1 MIRRDFVIIRKIRA
15 AVIGIL
21 ALSSM
26 TIGGNVFAGSP
37 AISYDSQD
45 DEAAGE
51 DRGKRRETA
60 EKPDFDSGIVKELF
74 SFAGSSGGLDIYVRK
89 DDSLT
94 ENELDSAE
102 KIGDA
107 AALYSDSGEPAA
119 AFEKI
124 TENGGKDVFLSEGE
138 RYIAEVS
145 SEGVCVKSVI
155 STLDSEDVFSSEN
168 GELLELMSEDK
179 TETEA
184 GFRLDSEDDGRL
196 IYREVDGSRFAWV
209 SPEMDQF
216 YGIYRYGAENGNF
229 RMLVDDENAVF
240 GLENKETGYIWWSSP
255 LGAAHDDSATE
266 ILAGGLRSSVILN
279 YGIPEKQSEN
289 NLLRSNTGD
298 CDMTVTDIENGIR
311 VEYDFGKAGFEF
323 PVEYTLEEDYLRA
336 SLKVGD
342 IEEKDPANIITEI
355 TLMETFGAASSEEN
369 GYFVIPDGS
378 GALIR
383 FNNGRT
389 MEANAYKQPIYGRDI
404 TAVPQN
410 RGTYSRQI
418 YFPVYGIVKDG
429 GNALLA
435 VAEKG
440 DSNACISAKI
450 SGQSKTDYNM
460 CSFSFTL
467 RETDTYYMSGSQNQ
481 QFTVFEGGDIKSDD
495 IEVRY
500 YPISKKDA
508 DYADVA
514 ARYREY
520 LTDEKGVTPKTK
532 ADSAPLYVD
541 LYGGVMKKRSVLGIP
556 LNLKTA
562 VTSYGQGLD
571 ILREL
576 ESSGAEE
583 MVVSYNNWT
592 NDGIKNKIDTDAR
605 PSGTLGGKKDFR
617 ELTDYMES
625 RNIQFYPASGNVTF
639 RSGNGYYA
647 FTDAAV
653 RVSGSYSRIVSYDR
667 AYGVPD
673 RNRKKLSLL
682 SPGSYSSLFDDLS
695 EGCEKAGLDGISAG
709 ALTTALYGD
718 YSKNSV
724 SRYDAMKK
732 LIGGYEELCGSM
744 KNGIM
749 ADGANAYVLPYADHI
764 KNVPVTSSRV
774 DIFDEDVP
782 FYQMVIHGLIP
793 YTVEAVNGSPDPDEM
808 LLYAA
813 ETGSNLR
820 YDMVYGQPGTLED
833 TEFDIYYYA
842 GSSGWTSE
850 AAESQKILEPVLS
863 GVSDAFITGRKTEQN
878 GDRVTVSYSN
888 GWVITTDHSEKWIDY
903 NGRRIYINRD
913 GGEGEINEQ
922 R

>member
-1 MIRRDFVIIRKIRA
+1 MIIRKIRA
-15 AVIGIL
+15 AVLGIL

-26 TIGGNVFAGSP
+26 TIGGSVFAGSP
-37 AISYDSQD
+37 VVSYDDSQD
-45 DEAAGE
+45 IGDSEQNRA
-51 DRGKRRETA
+51 KRRETA
-60 EKPDFDSGIVKELF
+60 EKPDFDGGIVKELF

-89 DDSLT
+89 DETLT
-94 ENELDSAE
+94 DDELAE
-102 KIGDA
+102 AKKIGDA

-119 AFEKI
+119 ALEKLSEVDEKI
-124 TENGGKDVFLSEGE
+124 VFISERK

-145 SEGVCVKSVI
+145 AEGVCVKSVI
-155 STLDSEDVFSSEN
+155 STLDSEDVFLSED
-168 GELLELMSEDK
+168 GALLELMSEDK
-179 TETEA
+179 KKTEA
-184 GFRLDSEDDGRL
+184 RFRRSGENDGML
-196 IYREVDGSRFAWV
+196 IYREVNGSRFAWV
-209 SPEMDQF
+209 SQEMDQF
-216 YGIYRYGAENGNF
+216 YGIYRYGTENDSF

-240 GLENKETGYIWWSSP
+240 GLESKETGYIWWSSP
-255 LGAAHDDSATE
+255 PGAMHDDSATE

-289 NLLRSNTGD
+289 NPLRSNTDG

-311 VEYDFGKAGFEF
+311 VDYNFGKAGFKF
-323 PVEYTLEEDYLRA
+323 PVEYTLEEDHLRA

-342 IEEKDPANIITEI
+342 IEERNPANIITEI

-383 FNNGRT
+383 FNNGKT
-389 MEANAYKQPIYGRDI
+389 METNAYKQPVYGRDI

-410 RGTYSRQI
+410 RGAYARQI
-418 YFPVYGIVKDG
+418 CLPVYGIVKDD

-450 SGQSKTDYNM
+450 SGQSNTDYNM

-467 RETDTYYMSGSQNQ
+467 RETDTYYMSGSQSQ

-500 YPISKKDA
+500 YPISKKNA

-520 LTDEKGVTPKTK
+520 LMEEKGVTPKTT
-532 ADSAPLYVD
+532 ANSAPLYID
-541 LYGGVMKKRSVLGIP
+541 LYGGIMKKRSVLGIP
-556 LNLKTA
+556 LTLKTA

-576 ESSGAEE
+576 ENSGADE
-583 MVVSYNNWT
+583 MVVSYKNWT
-592 NDGIKNKIDTDAR
+592 NDSIKNKIDTDAR
-605 PSGTLGGKKDFR
+605 PSGTLGGRKDFR

-625 RNIQFYPASGNVTF
+625 RNILFYPVSGNVTF

-673 RNRKKLSLL
+673 RNRKNLSLL
-682 SPGSYSSLFDDLS
+682 SPGSYGGLFDEIS
-695 EGCEKAGLDGISAG
+695 EGYEKAGLDGISAG
-709 ALTTALYGD
+709 ALTSSLYGD
-718 YSKNSV
+718 YSKNGV
-724 SRYDAMKK
+724 SRYQAMEK
-732 LIGGYEELCGSM
+732 LVKGYEELCGSM
-744 KNGIM
+744 NDGIM
-749 ADGANAYVLPYADHI
+749 ADGANAYALPYVNHI
-764 KNVPVTSSRV
+764 KNVPATSSRF

-793 YTVEAVNGSPDPDEM
+793 YTTEAVNGSPSPDEM

-813 ETGSNLR
+813 ETGSYLR
-820 YDMVYGQPGTLED
+820 YDMVYEQPGTLED

-842 GSSGWTSE
+842 GSSGWTAE
-850 AAESQKILEPVLS
+850 AAESQKILAPVLS
-863 GVSDAFITGRKTEQN
+863 GVSDAFITGRKTEQS
-878 GDRVTVSYSN
+878 GSRVTVNYSN
-888 GWVITTDHSEKWIDY
+888 GCVITVDHSEGWIEY
-903 NGRRIYINRD
+903 NGRRIYISRENV
-913 GGEGEINEQ
+913 GGENHEQ

>member
-1 MIRRDFVIIRKIRA
+1 MIIRKIRT
-15 AVIGIL
+15 AVIGIMV
-21 ALSSM
+21 LSSM
-26 TIGGNVFAGSP
+26 TIGGSVFAGSP
-37 AISYDSQD
+37 AVYYDSQD
-45 DEAAGE
+45 IGDAEK
-51 DRGKRRETA
+51 DRAKRREA
-60 EKPDFDSGIVKELF
+60 VEKTDFDSGIVKELF

-89 DDSLT
+89 DESLT
-94 ENELDSAE
+94 ENELDKAK

-107 AALYSDSGEPAA
+107 AALYSASGEPAA
-119 AFEKI
+119 VFEKI
-124 TENGGKDVFLSEGE
+124 SENDGKDVFISGSK

-145 SEGVCVKSVI
+145 AKGVSVKSVI
-155 STLDSEDVFSSEN
+155 STLDSEDVFLSED
-168 GELLELMSEDK
+168 GALLELMSEDK
-179 TETEA
+179 TKTKA
-184 GFRLDSEDDGRL
+184 RFLRGSESDGSL
-196 IYREVDGSRFAWV
+196 IYREVSGSRFAWV
-209 SPEMDQF
+209 SQEMDQF
-216 YGIYRYGAENGNF
+216 YGIYRYCAENESF

-240 GLENKETGYIWWSSP
+240 GLESKKTGYIWWSSP
-255 LGAAHDDSATE
+255 PGATHDDSATE

-279 YGIPEKQSEN
+279 YGVPEKQSEN
-289 NLLRSNTGD
+289 NLLRSNTDD

-311 VEYDFGKAGFEF
+311 VDYDFGKAGFEF
-323 PVEYTLEEDYLRA
+323 PVEYTLEEDHLRA
-336 SLKVGD
+336 SLKVGN
-342 IEEKDPANIITEI
+342 IEEKNPANIITEI

-389 MEANAYKQPIYGRDI
+389 METNAYKQPIYGRDI

-410 RGTYSRQI
+410 RGAYARQI
-418 YFPVYGIVKDG
+418 CLPVYGIVKDD

-450 SGQSKTDYNM
+450 SGQSKTNYNM

-467 RETDTYYMSGSQNQ
+467 RETDTYYMSGSQSQ
-481 QFTVFEGGDIKSDD
+481 QFTVFEGGEIKSDD

-520 LTDEKGVTPKTK
+520 LMDEKGLTPKTK
-532 ADSAPLYVD
+532 TDSAPLYID

-556 LNLKTA
+556 LTLKTA

-576 ESSGAEE
+576 ESSGTEE
-583 MVVSYNNWT
+583 MVVSYKNWT
-592 NDGIKNKIDTDAR
+592 NDSIKNKIDTDAR
-605 PSGTLGGKKDFR
+605 PSGTLGGRKDFR

-625 RNIQFYPASGNVTF
+625 RNILFYPVSGNVTF

-653 RVSGSYSRIVSYDR
+653 RVSGSYSRVVSYDR

-673 RNRKKLSLL
+673 RNRENLSLL
-682 SPGSYSSLFDDLS
+682 SPGSYGGFFDELS

-709 ALTTALYGD
+709 ALTSSLYGD

-724 SRYDAMKK
+724 SRYEAMKK
-732 LIGGYEELCGSM
+732 LVRGYEELCSSM
-744 KNGIM
+744 ENGIM
-749 ADGANAYVLPYADHI
+749 ADGANAYALPYVSHI
-764 KNVPVTSSRV
+764 KNVPATSSRF

-782 FYQMVIHGLIP
+782 FYQIVIHGLIP
-793 YTVEAVNGSPDPDEM
+793 YTTEAVNGSPDPDWM

-813 ETGSNLR
+813 ETGSCLR
-820 YDMVYGQPGTLED
+820 YDMVYEQPGMLED

-842 GSSGWTSE
+842 GSSGWTAE
-850 AAESQKILEPVLS
+850 AAESQQILESVLS
-863 GVSDAFITGRKTEQN
+863 GVSDAFIIGRKTEFS
-878 GDRVTVSYSN
+878 GSRVTVNYSN
-888 GWVITTDHSEKWIDY
+888 GCVITVDYSEGWIEY
-903 NGRRIYINRD
+903 NGRRMYISRED
-913 GGEGEINEQ
+913 EKGENNGQ